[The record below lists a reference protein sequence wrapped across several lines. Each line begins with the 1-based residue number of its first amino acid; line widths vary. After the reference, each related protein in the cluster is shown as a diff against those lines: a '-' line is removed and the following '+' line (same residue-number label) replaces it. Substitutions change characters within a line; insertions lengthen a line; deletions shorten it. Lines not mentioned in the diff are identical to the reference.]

1 MHRIQKPNHA
11 NSRWICRGLSVA
23 LSLIGLVCLLEGCL
37 VPQSIDSKETAL
49 HPPPRIKLDSIPIE
63 LLPPILPLFR
73 QGSTDLARTP
83 PCHCWLE
90 LRVPQVEIDDPTATL
105 LMKWFVDYDTAV
117 PTSTR
122 PVMQETLD
130 ATFNSNNP
138 VRVSRSIFTFD
149 ANQLGILTSGVHVVD
164 VVVGQLDG
172 FDQTATA
179 RPAQQLAGGRA
190 APGRHRPA
198 GAAGGGLRA
207 AAADLRRGPGDAS
220 AGHRR
225 GHAGVGRRDRLHRPA
240 AAHPRPGH
248 HGDGAPRRY
257 NGQLQ

>member
-1 MHRIQKPNHA
+1 
-11 NSRWICRGLSVA
+11 
-23 LSLIGLVCLLEGCL
+23 VCPLEGCL
-37 VPQSIDSKETAL
+37 VPQTIDPKETAL

-73 QGSTDLARTP
+73 QGSADLARMP

-122 PVMQETLD
+122 PAMPAETLD

-138 VRVSRSIFTFD
+138 VRFSRRIFTFD
-149 ANQLGILTSGVHVVD
+149 ANLLGIVTSGVHVVD
-164 VVVGQLDG
+164 VVVGELDG

-179 RPAQQLAGGRA
+179 RPERTMK
-190 APGRHRPA
+190 PGYEATEYRFVVDVHLEQDPNHPQCNKVPPA
-198 GAAGGGLRA
+198 LGSC
-207 AAADLRRGPGDAS
+207 P
-220 AGHRR
+220 
-225 GHAGVGRRDRLHRPA
+225 P
-240 AAHPRPGH
+240 
-248 HGDGAPRRY
+248 
-257 NGQLQ
+257 